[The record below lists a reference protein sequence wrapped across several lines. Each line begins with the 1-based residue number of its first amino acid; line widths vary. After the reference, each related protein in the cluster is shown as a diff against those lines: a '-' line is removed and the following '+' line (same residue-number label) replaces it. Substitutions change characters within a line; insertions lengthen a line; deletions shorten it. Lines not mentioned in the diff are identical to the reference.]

1 MKKIITTFNRNKIN
15 HNRINYGIS
24 FFCFLAIL
32 LFAVGCNSLSR
43 CEPCTPVEDNSAWS
57 APSAKLNLLSNIYG
71 KKSQNP
77 KTTQTNSNAEKYNKK
92 SKSNPTSYL
101 TIPPPP
107 ESPE

>member
-1 MKKIITTFNRNKIN
+1 
-15 HNRINYGIS
+15 
-24 FFCFLAIL
+24 
-32 LFAVGCNSLSR
+32 
-43 CEPCTPVEDNSAWS
+43 
-57 APSAKLNLLSNIYG
+57 LSNIYG